1 MILNLFCLGLARA
14 GLGTSEF
21 TTEGEMIAPK
31 VIKQLKHCL
40 QPNLKDVTINWG
52 NDVDINNSSQAPSK
66 IPSLYNGS
74 RVQIFR
80 IVNNKGTTIPATIKI
95 SADVVA
101 EGEEGFDEEVSVD
114 ESGLQGTLLHKMF
127 ARKLIQELEEK
138 EEMADDKEV
147 KELITEL
154 AMKYQLMSKHTSIVA
169 VDDKEN
175 KNSQPMQSRS
185 IANQMPS
192 GFHGFQQQQQHSRG
206 GAPRMMMCA
215 APMAFGAAPMG
226 AMGFSSMKSSM
237 KKRAQ
242 PQFDNS
248 SVEYEQCAAPMMRM
262 RTQCDSYEQSV
273 VDCCDDVDLECESY
287 DSMEDSSP
295 MDTVLA
301 LIALQTAAGYFT
313 KDKKIFSA
321 LNIQEE
327 AIEKLVEETKAD
339 SKIVY
344 TVLVCVALEKMFSDL
359 KSCWELVVEK
369 AEAYLTKNS
378 ASVELKD
385 KIAALF
391 N

>member
-80 IVNNKGTTIPATIKI
+80 IVNNKSTNIPTTIKI

-101 EGEEGFDEEVSVD
+101 EGEEGFDEEVTVD

-138 EEMADDKEV
+138 EEMADEKEV

-226 AMGFSSMKSSM
+226 AMGFSYNSAPVQQQQRM
-237 KKRAQ
+237 KRA
-242 PQFDNS
+242 
-248 SVEYEQCAAPMMRM
+248 APTMKM
-262 RTQCDSYEQSV
+262 RTQCDSYKQSV
-273 VDCCDDVDLECESY
+273 VDCCDDGDLEDCESEE
-287 DSMEDSSP
+287 SMEDSSP

-321 LNIQEE
+321 LNIQED

-344 TVLVCVALEKMFSDL
+344 TVLVCVALEKKFSDL

-369 AEAYLTKNS
+369 AEAYLNKNS
-378 ASVELKD
+378 ASVELKH